1 MLDEIVSGIVGST
14 INEIVSKL
22 APPRKA
28 NEFAAVPFE
37 TLERRNR
44 WLYFG
49 SLTVFLFGFFL
60 PYPFIHVGHGGVG
73 WFAGAV
79 FGLPFSA
86 LLIYLSAIWCLL
98 GGTRTRELIFYF
110 EAKQKIHIFVFYF
123 LGAPL
128 SLLGAVSFLAFICG
142 NVR

>member
-1 MLDEIVSGIVGST
+1 MLDEILSAIAGNT
-14 INEIVSKL
+14 IAEIVAKL

-28 NEFAAVPFE
+28 GELATMPFE

-49 SLTVFLFGFFL
+49 VMPVFFFGFFL

-98 GGTRTRELIFYF
+98 GGRRAREFILYF
-110 EAKQKIHIFVFYF
+110 EIKQKTHIYLYYF
-123 LGAPL
+123 FGAPL
-128 SLLGAVSFLAFICG
+128 SLIGVVSFSMFMWG
-142 NVR
+142 